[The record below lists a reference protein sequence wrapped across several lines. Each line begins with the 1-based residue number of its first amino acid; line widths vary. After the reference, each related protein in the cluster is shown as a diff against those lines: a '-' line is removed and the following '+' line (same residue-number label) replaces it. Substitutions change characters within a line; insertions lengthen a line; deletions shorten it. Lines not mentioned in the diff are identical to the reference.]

1 MYLLRIIILKIEQK
15 IVFKEQKLIIQETK
29 QVEETKLTY
38 LLPWIVP
45 ATMVCLPWNICN
57 FAASPW

>member
-29 QVEETKLTY
+29 RLEDTKF
-38 LLPWIVP
+38 PEIVP
-45 ATMVCLPWNICN
+45 ATMVCLPWNIRN
-57 FAASPW
+57 LAASPW